1 MLIGFSTLLA
11 VIFLTLFF
19 KSVKDGQYEDT
30 YTPAVRM
37 LFDDEP
43 QSETNPQSQTDP
55 QEAH

>member
-43 QSETNPQSQTDP
+43 ESEPESQSQP
-55 QEAH
+55 ESQEAH